1 MSGTLFLTRKER
13 SVLLY
18 LCKVCP
24 KKRTCLIS
32 PSDVSAALSKKFVL
46 SIAELDEIMTVLS
59 DENYIEFVVSES
71 KMGYYYCV
79 TLKKKGQTFVIDSKS
94 RRRNFGLL
102 VLRSLFLATVSFI
115 FGLVLKTIFKG

>member
-1 MSGTLFLTRKER
+1 MTRKER

-59 DENYIEFVVSES
+59 DENYIDFVVSES

-102 VLRSLFLATVSFI
+102 VLRSLFLATVRFI

>member
-1 MSGTLFLTRKER
+1 M
-13 SVLLY
+13 LY

-24 KKRTCLIS
+24 KKRTCLVS
-32 PSDVSAALSKKFVL
+32 PSDIAAALSKKFVL
-46 SIAELDEIMTVLS
+46 SIAELDEIMSKLS
-59 DENYIEFVVSES
+59 DENYIDFVVSES

-79 TLKKKGQTFVIDSKS
+79 TLKKKGQSFVSDSKS
-94 RRRNFGLL
+94 QRRTFGLL

>member
-1 MSGTLFLTRKER
+1 MNRKER
-13 SVLLY
+13 LVMLY

-24 KKRTCLIS
+24 KKRTCLVS

-46 SIAELDEIMTVLS
+46 SIAELDEIMTKLS
-59 DENYIEFVVSES
+59 DENYIDFVVSES

-79 TLKKKGQTFVIDSKS
+79 TLKKKGQTYASDSKNQ
-94 RRRNFGLL
+94 RRTFGLL